1 MEVNKRNN
9 LLESAK
15 LTFVDN
21 YDRMMDMKETIV
33 GILREENKVDN
44 NFDYSYNEF
53 CLLYLKSMEKLL
65 KNDSVETY
73 SDLDNATGAMF
84 LYATVL
90 EDVKLRKQNTL

>member
-21 YDRMMDMKETIV
+21 YERMMDMKKTIV
-33 GILREENKVDN
+33 GILREEKKISDE
-44 NFDYSYNEF
+44 FDYSYNEF
-53 CLLYLKSMEKLL
+53 CLLYLKSMDNLL

-84 LYATVL
+84 LYATLL
-90 EDVKLRKQNTL
+90 EDIKLRKKHTL